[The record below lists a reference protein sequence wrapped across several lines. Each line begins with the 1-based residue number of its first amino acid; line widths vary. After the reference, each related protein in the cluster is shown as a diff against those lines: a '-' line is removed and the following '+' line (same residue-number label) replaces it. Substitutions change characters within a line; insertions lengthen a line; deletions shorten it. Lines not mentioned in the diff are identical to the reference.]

1 MRQNGV
7 DYAWGISRVNYDEA
21 FRDIIRDVLRVAS
34 GYGSPDCGRISECH
48 PVTAL
53 ELEQLTRLFG

>member
-34 GYGSPDCGRISECH
+34 GYGSPD
-48 PVTAL
+48 
-53 ELEQLTRLFG
+53 